1 MRPIAAWLD
10 SLALGQYTQA
20 FVDND
25 IDFEVLPSLEEQDLK
40 ELGVSSMG
48 HRKKLLQAIAAL
60 SAGSASRNQ
69 SDDRSQPTA
78 NFAISASASIRDVIA
93 EGGERRQLTV
103 LFCDMVGFTGLAST
117 LDPEVLQ
124 KVIRCYEQACAACIT
139 RFDGHVFQRLGD
151 GIVAFFGYPL
161 AHEGEAERAVRAAL
175 AIIDAL
181 ATLDVPAVGRVDVRI
196 GIASGVVVVLPEG
209 EGAVGETMNLASR
222 LQGIA
227 PVGGVV
233 VSERVRRLAAGHFI
247 YRSLGAQD
255 LKGIRSATTPYEV
268 VGDSGV
274 SSRFEAASEEGLSP
288 IVGREEEIALLN
300 DRWRQAQR
308 GEGQVVLLSGEP
320 GIGKSRVLTAL
331 QESLTSEGVQA
342 MRFQCLPYRATTAF
356 HPTIDNFERTLGF
369 TRGEPPESKLDKLEA
384 LLVERF
390 GRPRE
395 DVAFIAAML
404 SIPCEARYGRSLMS
418 PQRVKR
424 ETLRCLADL
433 YEGAARRAPTVMLF
447 EDAHW
452 ADATSIEGLDLLI
465 ERVRDFPML
474 IVITHRPE
482 FQSDWG
488 HLDNVVQVHMSRLT
502 NTESVAIVNRLTGGK
517 SLPEKVLD
525 EILTRT
531 DGVPLYVEEL
541 TRSILE
547 SGELRELDDRYGATG
562 ADHAVNIPASLRDS
576 LMARLDRVVAVKEIA
591 QIGAVIGRSFSWE
604 VIRAVASK
612 TPTELDAALTRLTDS
627 GLATR
632 RGTPPGATYVFKHS
646 LVQDVAYDS
655 LLKTRR
661 QQLHATIA
669 RVFESSYQEF
679 QDTEPE
685 LLAYHFGAAGLAQ
698 TAIGYGLEAARRAAS
713 RSAYPEALAILDAG
727 DALLPGITA
736 GRERLQ
742 LQLQLQLERA
752 RALLVTRA
760 YSAPETGAAW
770 AAARQLCDELGEGV
784 KETSLALFG
793 FALFQLTCGDMR
805 GAEATAREMLRQAP
819 SSDDP
824 SLMLMAHR
832 TLGSL
837 HFYRGALQE
846 ASASLTQALRAYDA
860 IRIHES
866 SAPIGADQKASG
878 LAHQSL
884 VLHLLGYPDQALAAN
899 QDAIGHA
906 QALGHELGIAAMTW
920 FEVHLAVHRREPQ
933 RALEQAR
940 RAMALSEQ
948 HGFAL
953 WHEIAKLGSGVALI
967 QLGRV
972 RQGRDQIHGWLAWSR
987 AMGYRAIRGFSLA
1000 SAAQGE
1006 SALKHWD
1013 AAASLYDD
1021 AERELEHTGE
1031 RWFEAELY
1039 RLRGEYVLARY
1050 GKAGHEEART
1060 LFARALRVSRHQG
1073 ARMWEL
1079 RACTSIARQW
1089 HDQGRHTDAMN
1100 ILSPVFHAFTE
1111 GHKLQD
1117 LREARTLLDHLS
1129 GKTGPAA
1136 THD

>member
-10 SLALGQYTQA
+10 SLALAQYTQA

-25 IDFEVLPSLEEQDLK
+25 IDFGVLPSLEEQDLK

-60 SAGSASRNQ
+60 AAASAPGTQ
-69 SDDRSQPTA
+69 SNTERQ
-78 NFAISASASIRDVIA
+78 ASASLAVPPSANSRGAIA

-124 KVIRCYEQACAACIT
+124 KIVRCYEESCAACIT

-175 AIIDAL
+175 AIIDMF
-181 ATLDVPAVGRVDVRI
+181 ATLDVPAVGRIAVRI

-222 LQGIA
+222 LQVIA

-233 VSERVRRLAAGHFI
+233 VSERVRRLAAGHFV
-247 YRSLGAQD
+247 YRSLGEQG
-255 LKGIRSATTPYEV
+255 LKGIRKATTPYEV
-268 VGDSGV
+268 VRESGIA
-274 SSRFEAASEEGLSP
+274 SRFEAASEVGLSP
-288 IVGREEEIALLN
+288 IVGREEEIGVLH
-300 DRWRQAQR
+300 DRWREARR
-308 GEGQVVLLSGEP
+308 GKGQVVLLSGEP

-331 QESLTSEGVQA
+331 QESLTDEGLQA
-342 MRFQCLPYRATTAF
+342 MRLQCVPYRTTTAF

-369 TRGEPPESKLDKLEA
+369 TRGEPAESKLDKLEA
-384 LLVERF
+384 WMTQRVGQR
-390 GRPRE
+390 RE
-395 DVAFIAAML
+395 DVALIAALL
-404 SIPCEARYGRSLMS
+404 SIPCEARYGRTVMS

-433 YEGAARRAPTVMLF
+433 CEGAARAAPTVMLF

-452 ADATSIEGLDLLI
+452 ADATSIEGLDLLV

-482 FQSDWG
+482 FQSNWG
-488 HLDNVVQVHMSRLT
+488 HLDNVVQLHMSRLT

-517 SLPEKVLD
+517 PLPENVLD

-547 SGELRELDDRYGATG
+547 SGELRELDDRFVATG

-591 QIGAVIGRSFSWE
+591 QMGAVIGRSFSWDL
-604 VIRAVASK
+604 IRAVAAK
-612 TPTELDAALTRLTDS
+612 TPTELDAALTQLTDS

-632 RGTPPGATYVFKHS
+632 RGKPPHATYAFKHS

-655 LLKTRR
+655 LLKSRR
-661 QQLHATIA
+661 QHLHSSIA
-669 RVFESSYQEF
+669 RILERSYREY

-713 RSAYPEALAILDAG
+713 RSAYTEALAILDAG
-727 DALLPGITA
+727 DALVPGITA

-742 LQLQLQLERA
+742 MQLQLQLERA
-752 RALLVTRA
+752 QALLVTRA

-770 AAARQLCDELGEGV
+770 AAARELCDQLGEGV
-784 KETSLALFG
+784 KETGLALFG

-805 GAEATAREMLRQAP
+805 GAEATAREMLRQVP

-824 SLMLMAHR
+824 SLVLMAHR

-846 ASASLTQALRAYDA
+846 ASASLTEALHAYDT
-860 IRIHES
+860 IRIRQR

-899 QDAIGHA
+899 HDAIEHA
-906 QALGHELGIAAMTW
+906 QSLGHELGIAAMTW
-920 FEVHLAVHRREPQ
+920 FVVHLAVHRRESQ
-933 RALEQAR
+933 RALEQAD
-940 RAMALSEQ
+940 RATALSEQ
-948 HGFAL
+948 HGFPL
-953 WHEIAKLGSGVALI
+953 WSQIANFGSGVALI

-972 RQGRDQIHGWLAWSR
+972 SQGCDQIHEWLAWSR
-987 AMGYRAIRGFSLA
+987 AMGYRAIRGFSLV

-1006 SALKHWD
+1006 SALQHWH
-1013 AAASLYDD
+1013 AAASLYVD

-1039 RLRGEYVLARY
+1039 RSKGEYVLARY
-1050 GKAGHEEART
+1050 GAAGREESHA
-1060 LFARALRVSRHQG
+1060 LFKQALQVARHQG

-1079 RACTSIARQW
+1079 RACLSIARQW
-1089 HDQGRHTDAMN
+1089 HAQGRHADAIN
-1100 ILSPVFHAFTE
+1100 ILLPVFQPFTE
-1111 GHKLQD
+1111 GHELQD
-1117 LREARTLLDHLS
+1117 LCEARALLDQLAV
-1129 GKTGPAA
+1129 TINPA
-1136 THD
+1136 TTRN